1 MSITAATFP
10 VMGNRVRPKVFRN
23 LRIKDWREYRGLTQE
38 QLAERVGVR
47 NTTISRWELYHPDK
61 KDTRAP
67 SVLEQLVLSEA
78 LGIEPA
84 DLHRDPYDRQ
94 LAGVVLPADEDSDL
108 WERIRAQSPEVRQRV
123 RRVVEALIE
132 GEGVPKDGVS
142 E

>member
-1 MSITAATFP
+1 MTPNSATFP
-10 VMGNRVRPKVFRN
+10 IMGNRVRPKNFRN
-23 LRIKDWREYRGLTQE
+23 LRIKEWREFRGLTQE

-78 LGIEPA
+78 LDIEPA

-94 LAGVVLPADEDSDL
+94 APGVSLPIGEDAEL
-108 WERIRAQSPEVRQRV
+108 WERLRAQSPEFRRRI
-123 RRVVEALIE
+123 RRVVEALIADE
-132 GEGVPKDGVS
+132 VDGKS

>member
-1 MSITAATFP
+1 
-10 VMGNRVRPKVFRN
+10 MGNRVRPKVFRN

-94 LAGVVLPADEDSDL
+94 LAGVVLPADEESDL
-108 WERIRAQSPEVRQRV
+108 WERIRAQSPEVRRRV
-123 RRVVEALIE
+123 RRVVEA
-132 GEGVPKDGVS
+132 
-142 E
+142 